1 MRLIHGN
8 ARSPFYNFTRRQ
20 STDKRVAD
28 CSATLFEPIS
38 NFSLE
43 AELHTEFAREAV
55 WNDYSTRR
63 NERIR
68 CPKTGLPDITR
79 EIISEIRAVSQ
90 IEHLEERCYR
100 IAFLDS
106 EVLADPRVELEEWLS
121 SQNVKTGNCAL
132 AGPQTIAV
140 LNSDSITEARITMLN
155 T

>member
-1 MRLIHGN
+1 MRNDH
-8 ARSPFYNFTRRQ
+8 
-20 STDKRVAD
+20 STG
-28 CSATLFEPIS
+28 
-38 NFSLE
+38 
-43 AELHTEFAREAV
+43 
-55 WNDYSTRR
+55 R
-63 NERIR
+63 NERVR
-68 CPKTGLPDITR
+68 CPKTGLSDIAC
-79 EIISEIRAVSQ
+79 EIVSEIRAVSQ

-140 LNSDSITEARITMLN
+140 LDSDSITEARITMLN

>member
-1 MRLIHGN
+1 M
-8 ARSPFYNFTRRQ
+8 
-20 STDKRVAD
+20 
-28 CSATLFEPIS
+28 
-38 NFSLE
+38 
-43 AELHTEFAREAV
+43 
-55 WNDYSTRR
+55 WNDYSARR
-63 NERIR
+63 NERVR
-68 CPKTGLPDITR
+68 CPKTGLSDIAR
-79 EIISEIRAVSQ
+79 EIVSEIRAVSQ

-140 LNSDSITEARITMLN
+140 LDSDSITEARITMLN